1 MTAKHK
7 KDISEFNIIQYA
19 VGDFAV
25 RQAGIALNRSLDDIY
40 KYGNRSMGF
49 LNVWDPNVTSDGYT
63 GFAQRRFPVSSGY
76 VCASENVF

>member
-1 MTAKHK
+1 MTTQHNMDA
-7 KDISEFNIIQYA
+7 SELNVSQYA

-25 RQAGIALNRSLDDIY
+25 RQAGIALNKSLDDIY

-63 GFAQRRFPVSSGY
+63 GFAQRRFPVSSSY